1 MSRIGKVPIPI
12 PEGLQVEIS
21 AEMVVSVKGPKGSL
35 TVDTRNR
42 VIVTQEDGTLR
53 LARPGDEKQQ
63 RADHGLYHRLITN
76 AIHGVIQGYRRELEL
91 VGVGYKAEMQGADL
105 VLNVG
110 RSHQVRITSPEGVKV
125 ETPKP
130 TQVLIDGIDK
140 QKVTQ
145 AAARIRSVCPPE
157 PYKGKGIRYL
167 GETVKRKV
175 GKTGLK

>member
-21 AEMVVSVKGPKGSL
+21 PEMVVSVKGPKGTLS
-35 TVDTRNR
+35 VDTRNR
-42 VIVTQEDGTLR
+42 VAVTQKDGALH
-53 LARPGDEKQQ
+53 LVRPGDEKQQ
-63 RADHGLYHRLITN
+63 RANHGLYHRLITN
-76 AIHGVIQGYRRELEL
+76 AIIGVTQGYNRELEL
-91 VGVGYKAEMQGADL
+91 VGVGYKAEMRGADL
-105 VLNVG
+105 ILNVG
-110 RSHQVRITSPEGVKV
+110 RSHEVRIASPEEVKI

-130 TQVLIDGIDK
+130 TQVLIGGIDK

-167 GETVKRKV
+167 GEKVKRKV
-175 GKTGLK
+175 GKAGLK